1 MIRNRNLQLITI
13 AIIFATLPWFSLGCS
28 GPAANTATK
37 IAAHRFWKKA
47 PTAKQVVQ
55 LADRVAALQSG
66 CLVIVGN
73 EFHVWT
79 LDPRDGNDTI
89 ADIFYWKQACSKEGC
104 GTDFH
109 LLHEIKEP
117 SFYIDTGRWSARPSQ
132 YDVLDE
138 ILAAI
143 NVADYQR

>member
-55 LADRVAALQSG
+55 LADRVAALIDFGFKPVEPPKPGTGTQQTVLRNRDTKPYGATATAADTEQTEEEQKATALKIKNRAQELKGAAPSRLFESCWAQAKSEIVSG
-66 CLVIVGN
+66 
-73 EFHVWT
+73 
-79 LDPRDGNDTI
+79 
-89 ADIFYWKQACSKEGC
+89 AK
-104 GTDFH
+104 
-109 LLHEIKEP
+109 
-117 SFYIDTGRWSARPSQ
+117 
-132 YDVLDE
+132 
-138 ILAAI
+138 
-143 NVADYQR
+143 